1 MGQATSLLLR
11 ERIQELR
18 SQGATLESISQQLAV
33 SYGTVKHLCRRF
45 RTLGGTAGL
54 LPNYAHCGRKPS
66 ASAATYRQ
74 QALQQRALHPL
85 WGAPRI
91 HVEMQRAGAEPPCIR
106 TLQKWFRKAG
116 AYRPRRQGAEP
127 AIGRALAV
135 HNIWEVD
142 AKEHLVLA
150 DGTPG
155 CYLTMGDEKS
165 GGWLEAPVFPL

>member
-1 MGQATSLLLR
+1 MGQATNLVLR
-11 ERIQELR
+11 ERMQEMR
-18 SQGATLESISQQLAV
+18 SQGITLRHISQQLEV
-33 SYGTVKHLCRRF
+33 PYGTVKHLCRRF
-45 RTLGGTAGL
+45 RTLGRSGL
-54 LPNYAHCGRKPS
+54 VPNYANCGRKPS
-66 ASAATYRQ
+66 ATSAVFKE
-74 QALQQRALHPL
+74 QALEQRDVHPL

-91 HVEMQRAGAEPPCIR
+91 HVEMQQAGGQPPCVR

-150 DGTPG
+150 DGTPA
-155 CYLTMGDEKS
+155 CYLTMADEKS
-165 GGWLEAPVFPL
+165 GAWLEAPVFPL